1 MLLAYADGIN
11 DFLDGVGLFNDDQT
25 AKLLPPEFVLL
36 GNTRPDP
43 WHPVDTLATMRLIF
57 LHLSFSWTTD
67 YLRDLLSNLENGE
80 LRSIADELA
89 PFRAEHTIDLMS
101 ILDDD
106 DMKAS
111 GLYDEKTIMEKF
123 NEANE

>member
-1 MLLAYADGIN
+1 M
-11 DFLDGVGLFNDDQT
+11 FNEDQT
-25 AKLLPPEFVLL
+25 AKMLPPEFVL
-36 GNTRPDP
+36 
-43 WHPVDTLATMRLIF
+43 LIF

-67 YLRDLLSNLENGE
+67 YLRDLLSTLENGE

-89 PFRAEHTIDLMS
+89 PFRAEHTIDMMT

-106 DMKAS
+106 DMKAD

-123 NEANE
+123 NAVKS

>member
-1 MLLAYADGIN
+1 M
-11 DFLDGVGLFNDDQT
+11 FNEDQT
-25 AKLLPPEFVLL
+25 AKMLPPEFVLL
-36 GNTRPDP
+36 GNSRPDP
-43 WHPVDTLATMRLIF
+43 WHPVDSLATMRLIF

-67 YLRDLLSNLENGE
+67 YLRDLLSSLENGE

-89 PFRAEHTIDLMS
+89 PFRAEHTIDLMT

-106 DMKAS
+106 DMKAD

-123 NEANE
+123 NAVKSQREKEQSDLKVKQKQ

>member
-1 MLLAYADGIN
+1 MAPSGHPGNHEANFLAS
-11 DFLDGVGLFNDDQT
+11 FFQLDHRLF
-25 AKLLPPEFVLL
+25 K
-36 GNTRPDP
+36 RP
-43 WHPVDTLATMRLIF
+43 
-57 LHLSFSWTTD
+57 S
-67 YLRDLLSNLENGE
+67 SNLENGE
-80 LRSIADELA
+80 LRSIADELS

-123 NEANE
+123 HEANE